1 MHLKID
7 YALLSVVS
15 ATEPGGTDTRLLL
28 LLFDYYVTDP
38 RTLLRFEALND
49 RWLLPPSAGGDKVIL
64 SWLSL
69 KAPSV
74 FGTGIYTFGL

>member
-28 LLFDYYVTDP
+28 LLFDYYVSDP
-38 RTLLRFEALND
+38 RTLLRFEALKD
-49 RWLLPPSAGGDKVIL
+49 LLLLPPAGGDKVIL

-69 KAPSV
+69 KALSV
-74 FGTGIYTFGL
+74 FGTGMYTFGF

>member
-7 YALLSVVS
+7 YALLSVES

-38 RTLLRFEALND
+38 RTLLRFEDL
-49 RWLLPPSAGGDKVIL
+49 
-64 SWLSL
+64 
-69 KAPSV
+69 
-74 FGTGIYTFGL
+74 